1 MYVSFKITC
10 VYRMASGSGGRDP
23 AWRYC
28 TLLDGHKNGTICNY
42 CGLSIKSGGITR
54 LKFHMSHTDPHSNT
68 KKCPNVPPEVKPEM
82 KQLLEQKSKA
92 KAKKAVHME
101 EIRAELRGTM
111 GGKHHTLIDDNDEE
125 EEEGDEDV
133 YMYPANMHPD
143 ERDEY
148 REAVRA
154 SKASE
159 WNREQVAGF
168 MRGKRKIGKSL
179 YLIHFFHI
187 IMYEIM

>member
-1 MYVSFKITC
+1 MT
-10 VYRMASGSGGRDP
+10 SGSGGRDP

-28 TLLDGHKNGTICNY
+28 TPLEGHKNGTIYNY
-42 CGLSIKSGGITR
+42 CGLSIKSGGITC
-54 LKFHMSHTDPHSNT
+54 LKFHLSHTDPHSNT
-68 KKCPNVPPEVKPEM
+68 KKCPNVPPEVKQEM
-82 KQLLEQKSKA
+82 KQLLEHKSKA
-92 KAKKAVHME
+92 KVKKATDME

-111 GGKHHTLIDDNDEE
+111 GGKHHTFFDDDD

-133 YMYPANMHPD
+133 YMYPVDMHLD

-159 WNREQVAGF
+159 WNREQVAEF
-168 MRGKRKIGKSL
+168 MRGKINIGKFL
-179 YLIHFFHI
+179 YLIYFFT
-187 IMYEIM
+187 